1 MLDNSVAGGIAG
13 GTTAF
18 DTLVKEAAEEAS
30 LDPQLVRK
38 KARSVGVVSYY
49 RQTDAGWLQPEVQFV
64 YDMRVEP
71 GEVRLAPMDGEV
83 ESFKVC
89 LYIYSFSNFLFLFV
103 SWTMYDGADSL
114 CRSMRSCLACTRG
127 NSSQIARSV
136 GPNLSSKHRA
146 YKMLKVLIDFL
157 VRHGYLT
164 PENEPRYLEINQ
176 RLHGKFEIER
186 W

>member
-13 GTTAF
+13 GMTAF

-38 KARSVGVVSYY
+38 KARSVGAVSYY

-64 YDMRVEP
+64 YDMHVEP
-71 GEVRLAPMDGEV
+71 GEARLAPMDGEV

-89 LYIYSFSNFLFLFV
+89 LYFFVFKVSFLFV
-103 SWTMYDGADSL
+103 SWIMYDGADSL
-114 CRSMRSCLACTRG
+114 CRSMRLCLVCTRG

-136 GPNLSSKHRA
+136 GPNFSSKYRA
-146 YKMLKVLIDFL
+146 YRCYKS
-157 VRHGYLT
+157 
-164 PENEPRYLEINQ
+164 
-176 RLHGKFEIER
+176 
-186 W
+186 